1 MRARLGMPAPA
12 ANATPRRDARRLD
25 RRGTHL
31 SSRTRVE
38 RTMTALAAKLAR
50 PAVIAAAGIAAAA
63 AAGATAAGAPA
74 ATCRA
79 PERVAIVYRS
89 VTAVVYQRRRANTTW
104 NNWACLRSSGR
115 RMALPGSRTST
126 NQRNLSSFRSAGRYL
141 AFFVEEIVA
150 HDMRG
155 SMGVSVYDLRR
166 RQQLVR
172 YTSREILS
180 INNPDRLRLRG
191 LVLTATGT
199 AAWRETGR
207 VDRIAALDL
216 HSRRRVLDSGVPD
229 SLHELVLVRGT
240 IAQWRSNGR
249 LRHRRIDQL
258 GR

>member
-1 MRARLGMPAPA
+1 
-12 ANATPRRDARRLD
+12 
-25 RRGTHL
+25 
-31 SSRTRVE
+31 
-38 RTMTALAAKLAR
+38 MTALAARLAR
-50 PAVIAAAGIAAAA
+50 PAAIAAVVVASVTASS
-63 AAGATAAGAPA
+63 ATAPDATA

-79 PERVAIVYRS
+79 PEGASVVDRSATALVYRRQRAHS
-89 VTAVVYQRRRANTTW
+89 TA

-126 NQRNLSSFRSAGRYL
+126 NQRNLSSFHSAGRYL
-141 AFFVEEIVA
+141 AFFVEEIVG

-166 RQQLVR
+166 RRLVG

-180 INNPDRLRLRG
+180 IDNPDRLRLRS
-191 LVLTATGT
+191 LILTATGT

-216 HSRRRVLDSGVPD
+216 HSKRRVLDSGAPG
-229 SLHELVLVRGT
+229 SLRELVLVRGT
-240 IAQWRSNGR
+240 TAQWRSNGE